1 MLSANSRFYC
11 ALECILEV
19 QAMKTH
25 YSSLKSKGN
34 VGYGIVESILGL
46 TYWTSTFWKVK
57 RLGYELASP
66 LTSKDTLIGRKNQL
80 KPHSCPSCHLGKKGT
95 LGYSPTLWLSTR
107 ASHTVAS
114 LESHH
119 LEHWTPALLAF
130 FSTSSFPFPV
140 LRFVCEGPNVAKT
153 IRGFYQQQL
162 QRPRMLAEQLTNL
175 SSESSEAKNLKKH
188 LPICQ
193 KHGKGCCCL
202 FYTGE
207 GFKSPESQRLVSQ
220 YAYFKTQRLE
230 PPVL

>member
-1 MLSANSRFYC
+1 MLSANSRFYY

-46 TYWTSTFWKVK
+46 TYWTSTFWKAK
-57 RLGYELASP
+57 RLGYQLASP
-66 LTSKDTLIGRKNQL
+66 LTSKDTLIGRINL
-80 KPHSCPSCHLGKKGT
+80 NLTAAPRHLEKKGT
-95 LGYSPTLWLSTR
+95 LGYSPALGLSTR

-119 LEHWTPALLAF
+119 LEHWTPTLLAF

-140 LRFVCEGPNVAKT
+140 LRRFVCEGPNVAKT
-153 IRGFYQQQL
+153 IKGFYQQQL
-162 QRPRMLAEQLTNL
+162 QRPRLLAEQLTNL
-175 SSESSEAKNLKKH
+175 SSESSEARNLKKH
-188 LPICQ
+188 LPVCQ
-193 KHGKGCCCL
+193 EHGKGCCCL
-202 FYTGE
+202 SYTGE
-207 GFKSPESQRLVSQ
+207 GFKSPESQCLVSQ
-220 YAYFKTQRLE
+220 YSYFKTQRLY